1 METLDI
7 TRYPFSFIE
16 SLSENFDAVLDTETI
31 NSLLQIKRDN
41 KFVKRNNPLRLK
53 YKLGDSW
60 RNNNKF
66 DNTQLSNREKYDSL
80 VVSNL
85 NKLTNDNYDNI
96 LKEIKETLELYNII
110 SINVFID
117 LIFEKA
123 IDEQLYSNVY
133 AKLLADILLNL
144 KNDDDTSIEY
154 LKSKCNSFYEENV
167 NNDRSLEEITVASQ
181 LDYDTLCK
189 KFREKAK
196 FLGGFILISNLFNYN
211 LVSYSLVLSYYKGL
225 TKFVEN
231 SPKETIGIYIDTIVS
246 IITSCGK
253 ALRDHDSS
261 QFDSNF
267 LQIAKSLSKDKE
279 KVIAKY
285 RFKIFDVID
294 LVSNNWEQ

>member
-1 METLDI
+1 MKI
-7 TRYPFSFIE
+7 I
-16 SLSENFDAVLDTETI
+16 
-31 NSLLQIKRDN
+31 LQ
-41 KFVKRNNPLRLK
+41 
-53 YKLGDSW
+53 
-60 RNNNKF
+60 
-66 DNTQLSNREKYDSL
+66 
-80 VVSNL
+80 
-85 NKLTNDNYDNI
+85 
-96 LKEIKETLELYNII
+96 
-110 SINVFID
+110 
-117 LIFEKA
+117 
-123 IDEQLYSNVY
+123 Y

-144 KNDDDTSIEY
+144 KNDDNETNEY

-253 ALRDHDSS
+253 RLCDHDS

-267 LQIAKSLSKDKE
+267 HKLQNFSKDKE
-279 KVIAKY
+279 KVIAEH

>member
-1 METLDI
+1 MDTLDI
-7 TRYPFSFIE
+7 RRYPFSFIE

-66 DNTQLSNREKYDSL
+66 DNTELSNREKYDSL
-80 VVSNL
+80 IVSNL
-85 NKLTNDNYDNI
+85 NKLTNENYDNI

-110 SINVFID
+110 SINIFID

-123 IDEQLYSNVY
+123 IEEQMYSNIY

-144 KNDDDTSIEY
+144 KNDDNDSIEY
-154 LKSKCNSFYEENV
+154 LKSKCNSFYDENV

-189 KFREKAK
+189 KFREKAN

-211 LVSYSLVLSYYKGL
+211 LVSYDLVLNYYKGL

-231 SPKETIGIYIDTIVS
+231 SPKETIGIYIDTLVS
-246 IITSCGK
+246 IIKSCGK

-261 QFDSNF
+261 QFDDNF
-267 LQIAKSLSKDKE
+267 LKIAKTLSKDKE
-279 KVIAKY
+279 KIIAKY

-294 LVSNNWEQ
+294 IVSNNWEQ